1 MISIP
6 AAKTL
11 FFIAL
16 TLNPSH
22 PQKIFV
28 TSNSETYIWTH
39 TVKGWSFE
47 ARGFP
52 ASDFSREPNQSEE
65 VVTPPMADDLEGP
78 LKNVRHHDWSH
89 DSVMI
94 FDNGDRVE
102 KYKDAEFLILNAGG
116 ANQKTYTILCDDQI
130 VSKYK

>member
-1 MISIP
+1 MISLP
-6 AAKTL
+6 VAKTL

-16 TLNPSH
+16 TLNPST
-22 PQKIFV
+22 PQKILV

-39 TVKGWSFE
+39 TVKGWSLE

-52 ASDFSREPNQSEE
+52 ASDFSREPNQTEM
-65 VVTPPMADDLEGP
+65 VTPPSSNDVESP
-78 LKNVRHHDWSH
+78 LKDIAHHDWNH

-94 FDNGDRVE
+94 FENGDRVE
-102 KYKDAEFLILNAGG
+102 KYKDAEFLIVNAGG

-130 VSKYK
+130 PSSKCK

>member
-1 MISIP
+1 MATLP

-11 FFIAL
+11 LFIAL
-16 TLNPSH
+16 TLNPS

-52 ASDFSREPNQSEE
+52 ASDFSREPDRTEMM
-65 VVTPPMADDLEGP
+65 TPPTSHDLHGP
-78 LKNVRHHDWSH
+78 LKGVAQHDWSH

-94 FDNGDRVE
+94 FENGDRVE
-102 KYKDAEFLILNAGG
+102 KDKDTGFLIVNAGG
-116 ANQKTYTILCDDQI
+116 SNQKTYTILYDDD
-130 VSKYK
+130 STLNK

>member
-16 TLNPSH
+16 TLNAN
-22 PQKIFV
+22 PQKILV

-39 TVKGWSFE
+39 STKGWSFV

-52 ASDFSREPNQSEE
+52 ASDFTREPDYEE
-65 VVTPPMADDLEGP
+65 QTVTPPTTDDIKGP
-78 LKNVRHHDWSH
+78 IKAISQHDWNH
-89 DSVMI
+89 DTVMI
-94 FDNGDRVE
+94 FENGERVE
-102 KYKDAEFLILNAGG
+102 KDKGTGFLIVNAGG
-116 ANQKTYTILCDDQI
+116 ANQKTYTILCDDQV
-130 VSKYK
+130 VSK